1 MILFH
6 YSSMRELLQH
16 AYPEF
21 QWEESRFRRPKVQ
34 TPNKYWEDVSRQRD
48 LLDSIGKDMN
58 LKQVSSLL
66 ATPQELI
73 PDLHKLSDW
82 YCVSRKDVEGKG
94 GKVLFKLHGS
104 LHKALRAA
112 YPEYPWRSDRFAIR
126 ERTPK
131 AHLNSNS
138 QLMAALD
145 KAEKQLGI
153 QQVPPPPKTTLFPS
167 PKICCLKLNIDLA
180 RRLALC
186 HSRRLKGGRVRTQDQ
201 PTPTRRAVE
210 PPIPRS
216 QLADRVSIEGTILP
230 ATTVGARCCIAVS
243 GSLPP
248 LPPT

>member
-82 YCVSRKDVEGKG
+82 YSVSRKDVEGKG

-126 ERTPK
+126 ERPPK
-131 AHLNSNS
+131 DHLNSNS

-153 QQVPPPPKTTLFPS
+153 QQVPPPPKISGQGGIPS
-167 PKICCLKLNIDLA
+167 LLHHFQVPRKRTSKTH
-180 RRLALC
+180 RR
-186 HSRRLKGGRVRTQDQ
+186 KG
-201 PTPTRRAVE
+201 
-210 PPIPRS
+210 
-216 QLADRVSIEGTILP
+216 QLHILRGCEISTI
-230 ATTVGARCCIAVS
+230 IMS
-243 GSLPP
+243 
-248 LPPT
+248 

>member
-1 MILFH
+1 M
-6 YSSMRELLQH
+6 
-16 AYPEF
+16 
-21 QWEESRFRRPKVQ
+21 
-34 TPNKYWEDVSRQRD
+34 
-48 LLDSIGKDMN
+48 
-58 LKQVSSLL
+58 
-66 ATPQELI
+66 
-73 PDLHKLSDW
+73 
-82 YCVSRKDVEGKG
+82 
-94 GKVLFKLHGS
+94 
-104 LHKALRAA
+104 RAA

-153 QQVPPPPKTTLFPS
+153 QQVSLPPPPNLSSLLLNFAV
-167 PKICCLKLNIDLA
+167 LKLNIELA
-180 RRLALC
+180 RGLALC
-186 HSRRLKGGRVRTQDQ
+186 HARRLEGGWVRTQDQ
-201 PTPTRRAVE
+201 PTPTGRAVE

-230 ATTVGARCCIAVS
+230 AKAIGARCCIAVS